1 MSRLF
6 LLVPLMF
13 AATPALAADKAP
25 AKTPQKV
32 QPKAAHGGMKVDPRI
47 RAEFERTDANHD
59 GFLSR
64 EEIDARVARMDVGKS
79 RMSPDQAKMFANRWF
94 VTADANHDGK
104 VSLYEMQGL
113 FRAIASR
120 YDLNHDGV
128 ISLDERAAA
137 RAAVIDGGK
146 GAAPQGR

>member
-1 MSRLF
+1 MRPIVLIPL
-6 LLVPLMF
+6 LLV
-13 AATPALAADKAP
+13 ATPALAADKTP
-25 AKTPQKV
+25 AKSP
-32 QPKAAHGGMKVDPRI
+32 AAKGAAAKVDPRI
-47 RAEFERTDANHD
+47 RAEFDRTDTNHD

-64 EEIDARVARMDVGKS
+64 EEIGARVARMDVGKTK
-79 RMSPDQAKMFANRWF
+79 MPPEQAKMFADRWF
-94 VTADANHDGK
+94 TTADANHDGK

-137 RAAVIDGGK
+137 RAAVIDGPK